1 MVFTAEHVKGL
12 LQHDLV
18 TELEKEKVN
27 IIAKIKQFSNPS
39 QCKLY
44 ERLAV
49 SKTVCRDLQLYHNYI
64 FSIVISQ
71 VDKVVGEMKCW

>member
-44 ERLAV
+44 ER
-49 SKTVCRDLQLYHNYI
+49 
-64 FSIVISQ
+64 
-71 VDKVVGEMKCW
+71 

>member
-1 MVFTAEHVKGL
+1 MVFTAEYVKGL

-49 SKTVCRDLQLYHNYI
+49 SKTVCRDLLVECDI
-64 FSIVISQ
+64 PDGSKGKAITLR
-71 VDKVVGEMKCW
+71 